1 VNQQLTREN
10 DQPGVSESTVAE
22 LADIVG
28 RDRVLDDSTDLL
40 AYNADCS
47 PRGILR
53 ARGGRVEAY
62 QPAVVVQPGHE
73 GDLQELVQWA
83 RRTETPLV
91 AYGAGS
97 GVCLG
102 AVGDAESVI
111 VDLKRFDQICE
122 VDGENGYVRAE
133 AGVLG
138 TWLERE
144 LRRRGYTMGH
154 YPSSLYCSSLGGYLA
169 ARSAG
174 QYSSRYG
181 KIEDMVHAMRVVT
194 GAGERLV
201 TAPEP
206 TDDRPVRETARH
218 GPNLT
223 QVLVGNEGTLGFIT
237 DATLRIE
244 PAPDHQYYRGFQ
256 FATLQEAIEGIRRI
270 MQAGLK
276 PSVVRLYDPFDAL
289 MKSGGSEGAGGEAG
303 SAWLMRLRKM
313 VENTLPDEL
322 IDEVAGA
329 VNDVR
334 DAVLTEIIGRP
345 RLVNTL
351 VDRFASKSLCIVGFE
366 GTSTLVEA
374 EADWAFDL
382 LSRYGVDL
390 GAEPGLNW
398 LRHRFDTSYLQSPLF
413 DSGAFVDTMEVS
425 TTWSNLENLYRRV
438 RRAVAPHALALA
450 HFSHVY
456 PEGSSIYFTLVGYR
470 GETDASLALHDRIW
484 SSALEAASE
493 AGGSITHHHG
503 VGALKARW
511 TESDHPGGR
520 RQFEALKATFDPDGI
535 LNPGKVYP
543 RTTERDPQ
551 ER

>member
-1 VNQQLTREN
+1 MNQQVPTR
-10 DQPGVSESTVAE
+10 PGVPEQMVEE

-28 RDRVLDDSTDLL
+28 RDRVLDDPTDLL

-47 PRGILR
+47 PRGIMR
-53 ARGGRVEAY
+53 ARGRRLEEC
-62 QPAVVVQPGHE
+62 QPAVIVQPGHE
-73 GDLQELVQWA
+73 GDLQELIQWA

-102 AVGDAESVI
+102 AVGDATSVI
-111 VDLKRFDQICE
+111 VDLKRFDQIRE
-122 VDGENGYVRAE
+122 VDEENLYVRAE

-144 LRRRGYTMGH
+144 LQRRGYTMGH

-181 KIEDMVHAMRVVT
+181 KIEDMIQSMRVVT

-201 TAPEP
+201 TGPEP
-206 TDDRPVRETARH
+206 TEEQPVRDTARY

-223 QVLVGNEGTLGFIT
+223 QVFVGNEGTLGFIT

-244 PAPDHQYYRGFQ
+244 PAPSHQYYRGFQ
-256 FATLQEAIEGIRRI
+256 FATLPEALEAIRRI

-276 PSVVRLYDPFDAL
+276 PAVVRLYDPFDAL
-289 MKSGGSEGAGGEAG
+289 TKSGGSEGAGEEGAT
-303 SAWLMRLRKM
+303 AWMVRLRKM
-313 VENTLPDEL
+313 AEEALPDEL

-329 VNDVR
+329 VDGVR
-334 DAVLTEIIGRP
+334 NTVMTEIISRP

-351 VDRFASKSLCIVGFE
+351 VDRFASKSMLIIGFE

-390 GAEPGLNW
+390 GAEPGLSW
-398 LRHRFDTSYLQSPLF
+398 RRHRFDASYLQSPLF
-413 DSGAFVDTMEVS
+413 DTGAFVDTMEVS

-438 RRAVAPHALALA
+438 RQAVRPHALALA

-456 PEGSSIYFTLVGYR
+456 PEGSSIYFTLVGHR
-470 GETDASLALHDRIW
+470 RDTEQSLALHDRIW

-503 VGALKARW
+503 VGALKADW
-511 TESDHPGGR
+511 TESDHVGGR

-543 RTTERDPQ
+543 KRSTERDGHQ
-551 ER
+551 R

>member
-1 VNQQLTREN
+1 MNQQ
-10 DQPGVSESTVAE
+10 VESQSNLEQATVDE

-28 RDRVLDDSTDLL
+28 ADRVLSDETDLL

-47 PRGILR
+47 PRGIMK
-53 ARGGRVEAY
+53 ARGRQLEDW
-62 QPAVVVQPGHE
+62 QPAVVVQPAHE

-83 RRTETPLV
+83 RRTDTSLV
-91 AYGAGS
+91 PYGAGS

-102 AVGDAESVI
+102 AVGDGDSVI
-111 VDLKRFDQICE
+111 VDLKRFDAIRT
-122 VDGENGYVRAE
+122 VDEENLYVRAG

-138 TWLERE
+138 VWLEKE

-181 KIEDMVHAMRVVT
+181 KIEDMVHSMRVVT

-206 TDDRPVRETARH
+206 TEERPVRDVSRY

-223 QVLVGNEGTLGFIT
+223 QVFVGNEGTLGFIT
-237 DATLRIE
+237 DATLQIE
-244 PAPDHQYYRGFQ
+244 PAPNHQYYRGFQ
-256 FATLQEAIEGIRRI
+256 FATLHEALEGIRRI

-276 PSVVRLYDPFDAL
+276 PAVVRLYDPFDAL
-289 MKSGGSEGAGGEAG
+289 MKGGGSEGASEEGA
-303 SAWLMRLRKM
+303 SAWLVGLRKLA
-313 VENTLPDEL
+313 EQALPDEV
-322 IDEVAGA
+322 IDEVSGA
-329 VNDVR
+329 VDGVR
-334 DAVLTEIIGRP
+334 DTIMTELISRP
-345 RLVNTL
+345 SLVNTL
-351 VDRFASKSLCIVGFE
+351 VDRFASKSMLIIGFE

-374 EADWAFDL
+374 EADWAFDV

-390 GAEPGLNW
+390 GAEPGLSW
-398 LRHRFDTSYLQSPLF
+398 LRHRFDASYLQSPLF
-413 DSGAFVDTMEVS
+413 DTGAFVDTMEVS
-425 TTWSNLENLYRRV
+425 TTWSNLEHLYRRV
-438 RRAVAPHALALA
+438 RQAVAPHALTLA

-456 PEGSSIYFTLVGYR
+456 PEGSSIYFTLVGHRR
-470 GETDASLALHDRIW
+470 GTDRALALHDQIW
-484 SSALEAASE
+484 SSALAAVEE

-503 VGALKARW
+503 VGALKVDW
-511 TESDHPGGR
+511 TENDHLGGR

-535 LNPGKVYP
+535 MNPGKVYP
-543 RTTERDPQ
+543 Q
-551 ER
+551 